1 MQPAQN
7 PPPLPIWARVLLNLG
22 KALAIILAILVVGV
36 GSYESSRAWQ
46 RLTGIKNSDILM
58 LLSGL
63 PMIFVGGGTAALV
76 LMTVNRL
83 VFLLLNR
90 FAPGTNW
97 RNHPEYLE

>member
-1 MQPAQN
+1 M
-7 PPPLPIWARVLLNLG
+7 G

-63 PMIFVGGGTAALV
+63 PMIFVGGGTAGLV
-76 LMTVNRL
+76 LTIVNQL
-83 VFLLLNR
+83 VLILLNR
-90 FAPGTNW
+90 YAPGTNW
-97 RNHPEYLE
+97 RNHPEFLK